1 MPFSMWRV
9 SWFLVVNGGVELSVK
24 SERERVFVF
33 QLQQFIKI
41 WSVLRGL
48 AWTDCHL
55 NGIYLSKLGLGCN
68 HFHCLLLTQG
78 FKDIYKTQTK
88 PEQVQGVI

>member
-1 MPFSMWRV
+1 M
-9 SWFLVVNGGVELSVK
+9 LVLRFVTGGVEVTVESER
-24 SERERVFVF
+24 ERERVFVF

-41 WSVLRGL
+41 WSAVRGL

-88 PEQVQGVI
+88 TDQVQAVI